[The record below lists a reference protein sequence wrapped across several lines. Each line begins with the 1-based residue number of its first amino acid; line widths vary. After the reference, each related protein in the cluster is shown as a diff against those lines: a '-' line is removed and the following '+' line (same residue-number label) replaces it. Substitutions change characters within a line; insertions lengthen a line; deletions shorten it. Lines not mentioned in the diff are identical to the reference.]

1 MLHGV
6 HAQTHNVTYVWR
18 YLEQPEV
25 DEAEADTHDSV
36 VVKGNPVWHDWQ
48 GVEVGQSIVKVL
60 VSTSTELQPHGTVII
75 SGDGGVT
82 SCLPKLCF
90 FETYYR

>member
-18 YLEQPEV
+18 YLEQLEV

-36 VVKGNPVWHDWQ
+36 VVKGNPVWHDFLFT
-48 GVEVGQSIVKVL
+48 KVMFL
-60 VSTSTELQPHGTVII
+60 
-75 SGDGGVT
+75 
-82 SCLPKLCF
+82 
-90 FETYYR
+90 